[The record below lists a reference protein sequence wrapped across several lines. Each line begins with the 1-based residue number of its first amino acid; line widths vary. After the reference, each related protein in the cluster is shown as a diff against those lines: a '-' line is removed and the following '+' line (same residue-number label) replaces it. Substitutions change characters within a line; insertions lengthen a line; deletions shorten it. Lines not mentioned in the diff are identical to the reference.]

1 MTALMPEIYPSKDKP
16 ETNAEH
22 EERVVASVVV
32 GINLQCNHDYSK
44 EEVFQ
49 VRKCCGKAL
58 VTWDNLS

>member
-22 EERVVASVVV
+22 EEQIVASAVV
-32 GINLQCNHDYSK
+32 GINLQCK